1 MNLTTLPGP
10 DRSTSK
16 RIERIHDDLL
26 AGVPAVDRVAC
37 ALYEP
42 ADDLLKTFVNST
54 RAGIAIKGYEFNLAK
69 SESLSRLAREGGYR
83 VIDDIRS
90 VFKPDRKH
98 SAWLL
103 EQGYQSSLT
112 VPVYNHGKFAGIIFF
127 DSRQTGAF
135 DESTRATLLL
145 YADIIGLTIANE
157 LTSIRLLTGAVE
169 VSRAFCNMRDF
180 ETGAH
185 LERMSRYSRLIA
197 QELAAEYKLSDE
209 YVEHVY
215 LFSPLHDLGKIGIP
229 DRILLKPARLDDAEW
244 SVMRSHPVKG
254 RELLDRV
261 IDDFGL
267 HDLPDVSVMRNIV
280 EYHHE
285 CLNGQGYPRGCK
297 GEDIPL
303 EARITT
309 AADIFDA
316 LTSRRSYKA
325 PWTLDDAIQE
335 METMVSSGKLDG
347 RCVQALRRRLPDAI
361 AVRDRYSEV
370 PV

>member
-1 MNLTTLPGP
+1 MNATSPSGAGN
-10 DRSTSK
+10 STSGRLA
-16 RIERIHDDLL
+16 RIHEELLERIPL
-26 AGVPAVDRVAC
+26 VDRVAC

-54 RAGIAIKGYEFNLAK
+54 RAGVPIKAYEFNLAK

-83 VIDDIRS
+83 VIGNIPS
-90 VFKPDRKH
+90 AIKPDRKH

-112 VPVYNHGKFAGIIFF
+112 VPMYNHGVFSGFIFF
-127 DSRQTGAF
+127 DSRKADVF
-135 DESTRATLLL
+135 DADVLALVLL
-145 YADIIGLTIANE
+145 YADIMALMISNE
-157 LTSIRLLTGAVE
+157 LTSIRMLTGAVE

-197 QELAAEYKLSDE
+197 QELAHEYGLGDD

-229 DRILLKPARLDDAEW
+229 DRILLKPDRLDEEEW
-244 SVMRSHPVKG
+244 NVMRSHPMKG
-254 RELLDRV
+254 RELLDKV
-261 IDDFGL
+261 IADFGL
-267 HDLPDVSVMRNIV
+267 QDLPDVSVMRNIV

-285 CLNGQGYPRGCK
+285 WLNGQGYPHGCK
-297 GEDIPL
+297 GEAIPL
-303 EARITT
+303 EARIST

-316 LTSRRSYKA
+316 LTSRRSYKD
-325 PWTLDDAIQE
+325 PWTPEDAIRE
-335 METMVSSGKLDG
+335 MEKMAEAGKLDA
-347 RCVQALRRRLPDAI
+347 RCVQALKRRLADAI
-361 AVRDRYSEV
+361 AVRDHYSEA
-370 PV
+370 PA